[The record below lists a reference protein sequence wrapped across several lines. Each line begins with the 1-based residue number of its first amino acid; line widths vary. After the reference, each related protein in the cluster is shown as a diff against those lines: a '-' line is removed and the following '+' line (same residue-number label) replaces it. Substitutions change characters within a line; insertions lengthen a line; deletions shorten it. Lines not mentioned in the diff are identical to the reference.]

1 MENDKKIRD
10 PQTAKIAMDL
20 HLAKFNYF
28 MAKSDWK
35 SAVGELQHALNAV
48 VEILD
53 HANRTLKKVAER
65 YQQNKGITST
75 PKVESTLKTE
85 KISEDTVLIEYPGN
99 KIVLK
104 KI

>member
-1 MENDKKIRD
+1 
-10 PQTAKIAMDL
+10 
-20 HLAKFNYF
+20 
-28 MAKSDWK
+28 
-35 SAVGELQHALNAV
+35 

-53 HANRTLKKVAER
+53 HANKTLKKIADR
-65 YQQNKGITST
+65 YQQNKGITNI

-85 KISEDTVLIEYPGN
+85 KLSEDTVLIEYPGN